1 MKPSKRE
8 QLKHKQEE
16 HMEEKNNV
24 VELTK
29 HKEKRRVTLTVQED
43 DRVCIDVYHI
53 DNHGEILGIMMGSLG
68 VIAQD
73 LKLPF
78 EKMNELFTML
88 LDEWYPEQMQ
98 DKNPDVTVEAL
109 ELACDIAMLKKAEG
123 IEDLAERQAAVV
135 AELAKKRDELVKKTG
150 FTPKSPFDTL
160 DIGPGHTLEEYAEYA
175 RDLEERIYHYRNLLA
190 KYHEEGADA

>member
-1 MKPSKRE
+1 
-8 QLKHKQEE
+8 
-16 HMEEKNNV
+16 MEEKNNV

-43 DRVCIDVYHI
+43 DRVRIDVYHI
-53 DNHGEILGIMMGSLG
+53 ENPGEILGIMMGSLG

-175 RDLEERIYHYRNLLA
+175 RDLEERIYHYWNLLA
-190 KYHEEGADA
+190 KYHEEGADAYRNTYSNSIDVHS

>member
-1 MKPSKRE
+1 
-8 QLKHKQEE
+8 
-16 HMEEKNNV
+16 MEEKNNV

-43 DRVCIDVYHI
+43 DRVRIDVYHI
-53 DNHGEILGIMMGSLG
+53 DNPGEILGIMMGSLG

-135 AELAKKRDELVKKTG
+135 AELAKKRDELIKKTG

-190 KYHEEGADA
+190 KYHEEGADE